1 MTSFYGDRHSV
12 LSFLK
17 QHGGKF
23 YVYVLCRPDDT
34 PFYVGKGT
42 NRRVLDHEMEALRN
56 HPIGEANPFKSNIIR
71 KIYRDGGAIRYKIDS
86 VFDPA
91 DQLKCLEREASL
103 IAEYKRF
110 HEGGTLSNLAGGLGN
125 LSGAAPF
132 SLERHAATLAGSPED
147 NPDRAVLNEF
157 LLGFGHVGSVPIKPI
172 TQISRI
178 LHTLPHNNP
187 RKPTPRTAYALLAS
201 AVAHGLALSDG
212 VRIPRRFS
220 YKSVEAIIENGVASD
235 LVKAGV
241 AELIPSQNPID
252 ELFEMSSEQVAIVKC
267 LVGEQVLQDR
277 GLL

>member
-1 MTSFYGDRHSV
+1 MTSFYGDRHNV

-17 QHGGKF
+17 QHAGKF

-42 NRRVLDHEMEALRN
+42 NRRVLDHEMEALQ
-56 HPIGEANPFKSNIIR
+56 HHQIGETNPFKSNIIR

-125 LSGAAPF
+125 MSGAAPF
-132 SLERHAATLAGSPED
+132 SLERHAATLAGAPED

-157 LLGFGHVGSVPIKPI
+157 LLGFGQVGSVPIKPLK
-172 TQISRI
+172 QIGRI
-178 LHTLPHNNP
+178 LHTRPHNNP
-187 RKPTPRTAYALLAS
+187 RKATPRTAYALLSS
-201 AVAHGLALSDG
+201 AVAHGLVLNDG
-212 VRIPRRFS
+212 VRIPRCFS
-220 YKSVEAIIENGVASD
+220 YKSVAAIIENGFASD

-241 AELIPSQNPID
+241 ANLIPSQNPID
-252 ELFEMSSEQVAIVKC
+252 EMFEMSSGQIAIIKR
-267 LVGEQVLQDR
+267 LMGEQALEDR

>member
-1 MTSFYGDRHSV
+1 MTSFYGDRHNV

-17 QHGGKF
+17 QHAGKF

-42 NRRVLDHEMEALRN
+42 NRRVLDHEMEALR
-56 HPIGEANPFKSNIIR
+56 HHQIGETNPFKSNIIR

-125 LSGAAPF
+125 MSGAAPF
-132 SLERHAATLAGSPED
+132 SLERHAATLAGAPED

-157 LLGFGHVGSVPIKPI
+157 LLGFGQVGSVPIKPLK
-172 TQISRI
+172 QIGRI
-178 LHTLPHNNP
+178 LHTRPHNNP
-187 RKPTPRTAYALLAS
+187 RKATPRTAYALLSS
-201 AVAHGLALSDG
+201 AVAHGLVLNDG
-212 VRIPRRFS
+212 VRIPRCFS
-220 YKSVEAIIENGVASD
+220 YKSVAAIIENGVASD

-241 AELIPSQNPID
+241 ANLIPSQNPID
-252 ELFEMSSEQVAIVKC
+252 EMFEMSSGQIAIIKS
-267 LVGEQVLQDR
+267 LMGEQALEDR